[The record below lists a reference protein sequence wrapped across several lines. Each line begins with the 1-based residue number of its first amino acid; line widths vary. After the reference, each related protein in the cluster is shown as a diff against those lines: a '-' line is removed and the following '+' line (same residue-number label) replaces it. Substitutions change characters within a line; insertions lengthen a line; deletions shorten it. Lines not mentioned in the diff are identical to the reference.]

1 MFVKIRGIF
10 MKRIKT
16 KAFSF
21 ITAFLM
27 VFTLV
32 SLIPEGTLTASA
44 ETAYGLALFGV
55 KVTSANAADI
65 LGDGAASYDAGSNT
79 LTIKK
84 DITKTDYILKN
95 EIKGLTIKTT
105 KAVTLE
111 STNDPGFWLTKDT
124 TIKTNGTDI

>member
-1 MFVKIRGIF
+1 

-44 ETAYGLALFGV
+44 ETAYDLALFGV

-65 LGDGAASYDAGSNT
+65 LGD
-79 LTIKK
+79 
-84 DITKTDYILKN
+84 
-95 EIKGLTIKTT
+95 
-105 KAVTLE
+105 
-111 STNDPGFWLTKDT
+111 
-124 TIKTNGTDI
+124 NGD